1 MPTQKT
7 HPRPLTP
14 ERVRAANL
22 RTGALLTAIAVV
34 FFVGMIVSHY
44 IGGLEAGLA
53 VVGIA
58 VVLYLVVA
66 IVRSVGSKQ

>member
-1 MPTQKT
+1 MPTRKT
-7 HPRPLTP
+7 HHESLAA

-22 RTGALLTAIAVV
+22 RTGALLTAIAIV

-66 IVRSVGSKQ
+66 IVRSVGSRK

>member
-7 HPRPLTP
+7 HSQPLP
-14 ERVRAANL
+14 LERTRAANL
-22 RTGALLTAIAVV
+22 RTGALLTAIAAV

-66 IVRSVGSKQ
+66 IVRSVGSKR